1 MVLKINEDAI
11 KEIIKYLD
19 IKDLGNLTVNHY
31 YQRLVDNQIKDN
43 FCDKFRLKSIDANY
57 NYLTIE
63 LYDDLL
69 SAYGIEQQL
78 ITYSQND
85 NISYHL
91 KELLTKGSILNFGQN
106 ILSKDLT
113 KILIYNNLF
122 VNSIDNIFD

>member
-1 MVLKINEDAI
+1 MNEGSI

-31 YQRLVDNQIKDN
+31 YQRLVDNTIKDN
-43 FCDKFRLKSIDANY
+43 FCDKFRLESIDANY